1 MQESLKGRK
10 PILITAAAFKD
21 LAYGQHGDAIIEKL
35 FEKYFVYFTTNDW
48 AGISDNIIVD
58 TSRRAKILRKYWW
71 GWSVTEKTLQE
82 LNAFVYP
89 DEIYFCGYYLNDL
102 YKANLV
108 IGDDM
113 IFSPAELAGQLG

>member
-1 MQESLKGRK
+1 M
-10 PILITAAAFKD
+10 
-21 LAYGQHGDAIIEKL
+21 AYGQYGDTVIEKL
-35 FEKYFVYFTTNDW
+35 FEKYFVYFTSNDW
-48 AGISDNIIVD
+48 AGISDNVIVD

-113 IFSPAELAGQLG
+113 IFSPAELASQLG